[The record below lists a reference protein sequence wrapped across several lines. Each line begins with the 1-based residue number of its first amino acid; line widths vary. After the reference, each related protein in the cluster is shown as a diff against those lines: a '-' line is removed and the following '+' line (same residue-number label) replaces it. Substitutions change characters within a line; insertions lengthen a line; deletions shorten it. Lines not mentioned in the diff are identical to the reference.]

1 MRRMPEDIPNRT
13 RHQPCVVWLGFRCPE
28 TRGSTS
34 CASRHRRV
42 GRFMRRIVFA
52 ALVIAACTNDATQP
66 TTVGL
71 SFSVV
76 SGDGQSGVVGQ
87 PLPNPLEFLGLVAT
101 VEAYN
106 PPTNSWTT
114 KASMPTPRAYLGAA
128 AIDGVIYAAGGQGD
142 ESFFVSNVEAYN
154 PSLDTW
160 TVRAPLPTG
169 RLGLGAEVVNGQL
182 YAIGGYGA
190 GYYEGRTTV
199 EAYDAASNTWTA
211 LPPMPVGRWFL
222 ATTVL
227 NGVIYIIGGSGGVEV
242 VETFR
247 P

>member
-1 MRRMPEDIPNRT
+1 
-13 RHQPCVVWLGFRCPE
+13 
-28 TRGSTS
+28 
-34 CASRHRRV
+34 
-42 GRFMRRIVFA
+42 
-52 ALVIAACTNDATQP
+52 
-66 TTVGL
+66 
-71 SFSVV
+71 
-76 SGDGQSGVVGQ
+76 
-87 PLPNPLEFLGLVAT
+87 
-101 VEAYN
+101 
-106 PPTNSWTT
+106 
-114 KASMPTPRAYLGAA
+114 MPTPRAYLGAA

-190 GYYEGRTTV
+190 GYYEGRTIV

>member
-1 MRRMPEDIPNRT
+1 MMRRSPRRSGSHSP
-13 RHQPCVVWLGFRCPE
+13 WYPE
-28 TRGSTS
+28 T
-34 CASRHRRV
+34 ASPASSV
-42 GRFMRRIVFA
+42 SRFRIHWK
-52 ALVIAACTNDATQP
+52 
-66 TTVGL
+66 
-71 SFSVV
+71 
-76 SGDGQSGVVGQ
+76 
-87 PLPNPLEFLGLVAT
+87 FLGLVAT

-106 PPTNSWTT
+106 PATNSWTT